1 MADSLEEIQKHVKTY
16 TIVGLTLIAFTFI
29 TVGVAKY
36 VDFGS
41 FAVNVFVGL
50 VIAAFKAGL
59 VAYIFM
65 HLNHEKAMI
74 YRILV
79 FTFFFVSG
87 LFLLFMLA
95 QSDPI
100 TRFR

>member
-1 MADSLEEIQKHVKTY
+1 MAESPEEVQKHMKAY
-16 TIVGLTLIAFTFI
+16 TAVGAALLVFTVI
-29 TVGVAKY
+29 TVAVTY

-41 FAVNVFVGL
+41 HAINVGVGL
-50 VIAAFKAGL
+50 AIATFKAGL

-65 HLNHEKAMI
+65 HLNHERPMI

-79 FTFFFVSG
+79 FTFFFVAG
-87 LFLLFMLA
+87 MFLLFLLA
-95 QSDPI
+95 HSDPI